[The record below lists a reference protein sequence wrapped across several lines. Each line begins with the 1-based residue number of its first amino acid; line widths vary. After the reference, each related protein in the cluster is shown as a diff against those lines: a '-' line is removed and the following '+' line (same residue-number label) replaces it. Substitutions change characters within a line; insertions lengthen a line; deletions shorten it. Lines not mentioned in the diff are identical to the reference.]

1 MAIMSSMQGKH
12 QRRARLYIGSKIV
25 SHSATVAANIDVRLP
40 ALLNSYN
47 IINDIFVQIW
57 KHPCEGSE

>member
-1 MAIMSSMQGKH
+1 MAIMNSMRGKH
-12 QRRARLYIGSKIV
+12 QRQARLCSGSKIV
-25 SHSATVAANIDVRLP
+25 SHGATVAFHIDVCLP

-57 KHPCEGSE
+57 KHPGEGSE

>member
-12 QRRARLYIGSKIV
+12 QRQARLYNGSKIV
-25 SHSATVAANIDVRLP
+25 SHSATVAAKIDVCLP

-57 KHPCEGSE
+57 KHSREGSE

>member
-1 MAIMSSMQGKH
+1 MSSMQGKH
-12 QRRARLYIGSKIV
+12 QRQARLYNGSKIV
-25 SHSATVAANIDVRLP
+25 SHSATVAAVIDVCLP

-57 KHPCEGSE
+57 KHPSEGSE

>member
-1 MAIMSSMQGKH
+1 MSSMQGKH
-12 QRRARLYIGSKIV
+12 QRQVRLYDGSEIV
-25 SHSATVAANIDVRLP
+25 SHSATVAAKIDVCLP

-57 KHPCEGSE
+57 KHPSEGSK